1 MKEIASRFC
10 LIDPEEIRQLLKD
23 GEKVELSHTMG
34 QFPTSGRVQF
44 SQEPSRGDDGT
55 SWEQSF
61 RAVVT
66 DPTIMVY
73 NGIRMYV
80 GVFCTDGTFFL
91 IGSATET
98 PMLTVTPYENSY
110 VLETVFDA
118 AEPALI

>member
-23 GEKVELSHTMG
+23 GEKVELTHTMG

-44 SQEPSRGDDGT
+44 SQEPSMGDDGT

-66 DPTIMVY
+66 DSTIMVY

-80 GVFCTDGTFFL
+80 GVFCTDGTFFV

-110 VLETVFDA
+110 VLETVFETT
-118 AEPALI
+118 EPALI